1 MSITLKYYCRPIYII
16 SAGVILSL
24 LDVISVLLR
33 FWTRQKQQQ
42 RLLADDW
49 LMIPA
54 SLLTTGI
61 GACLVY
67 GVSQEALGYPTKI
80 DRDLTG
86 SPLEISTEQLS
97 TAFKIEF
104 LVICMIPLALGCTK
118 ASLLLFYRRIFSVNI
133 TVDKFLIGLIVLI
146 SLWTVG
152 FFFATL
158 FECGLDFWVLWGT
171 NSSAKNITSH
181 CVKTQHLSLTFGAT
195 DFVTDV
201 VIIGVP
207 VPLIWRLSLSV
218 TKKIAIISVFLLGAV
233 SIGASLT
240 RLLVITRE
248 VHADVTYN
256 PYEDQILVITEYLY
270 WGMIE
275 CGIGVFAACLPTLRY
290 LVHRL
295 SVRSVVDSTRSLFG
309 SIPSVLQYGNSS
321 QENIYVSHPADSS
334 RYHTKTQNTHRCA
347 DLPTHTLANDA
358 SGVTPL
364 PRIESHPLR
373 GYRKG
378 EV

>member
-24 LDVISVLLR
+24 LDIISVLLR
-33 FWTRQKQQQ
+33 VWTRKKQRQ

-54 SLLTTGI
+54 SLLTTII
-61 GACLVY
+61 GGCLVY
-67 GVSQEALGYPTKI
+67 GVSQEAFGYPTKI
-80 DRDLTG
+80 DQNLTG
-86 SPLEISTEQLS
+86 NPLEISSEQLS

-104 LVICMIPLALGCTK
+104 LVICMIPLTLGCTK
-118 ASLLLFYRRIFSVNI
+118 ASFLLFYRRIFSI
-133 TVDKFLIGLIVLI
+133 DQTVDRFLIWFIVLV

-152 FFFATL
+152 FLFTTV

-181 CVKTQHLSLTFGAT
+181 CVNTQYMSLIFGVT
-195 DFVTDV
+195 DFITDV
-201 VIIGVP
+201 VIIGIP
-207 VPLIWRLSLSV
+207 IPLIWRLSLSV
-218 TKKIAIISVFLLGAV
+218 SKKIAIISVFLLGGV
-233 SIGASLT
+233 TIGASLA
-240 RLLVITRE
+240 RLLVITRD

-275 CGIGVFAACLPTLRY
+275 CSIGVFAACLPTLRY
-290 LVHRL
+290 LVHKL
-295 SVRSVVDSTRSLFG
+295 SIRTVIDSTRSLFG
-309 SIPSVLQYGNSS
+309 SFPSALHYGNNS
-321 QENIYVSHPADSS
+321 QENIYANHSGNSS
-334 RYHTKTQNTHRCA
+334 SYTKTQNRQRFANLRTYTR
-347 DLPTHTLANDA
+347 ANDA

-364 PRIESHPLR
+364 PRTESHPLR
-373 GYRKG
+373 YYQKG
-378 EV
+378 EI